1 MRAPAPPRRGPLPVI
16 VLTLIAGA
24 LLAGCSSL
32 GTLST
37 FLGGRFVVTEAELQ
51 QRFERRFP
59 RDFEFGDGMA
69 TVTLSQPQAR
79 LHEDTL
85 SLAFDMQA
93 SLAGLRLPLRGHLAL
108 ESGLRFDPQSQS
120 LYLHE
125 PHLTRLDLPRVPGAP
140 DADQLSRLVAM
151 GGQDLRAAGPRAEE
165 AMAKNDFAGFA
176 AATADV
182 MVKASGTIE
191 KLLESRKRAM
201 EQSVTT
207 NQLMEEYQRFNAEL
221 RLPPSSTPA
230 AAAAAAVQQQQ
241 QQQFAPAMVAASG
254 SYSGRAPAQQQQ
266 YAPAPPKPQASQYR
280 DGRSL
285 LPPELHAAWA
295 GYMAT
300 QDTTVDVAGV
310 MERAQNVMARGM

>member
-140 DADQLSRLVAM
+140 DADQLLKLGDALLAEYARNEPVYVLSERRQ
-151 GGQDLRAAGPRAEE
+151 GQIPL
-165 AMAKNDFAGFA
+165 
-176 AATADV
+176 
-182 MVKASGTIE
+182 
-191 KLLESRKRAM
+191 
-201 EQSVTT
+201 
-207 NQLMEEYQRFNAEL
+207 
-221 RLPPSSTPA
+221 
-230 AAAAAAVQQQQ
+230 
-241 QQQFAPAMVAASG
+241 
-254 SYSGRAPAQQQQ
+254 
-266 YAPAPPKPQASQYR
+266 
-280 DGRSL
+280 GRSI
-285 LPPELHAAWA
+285 
-295 GYMAT
+295 YR
-300 QDTTVDVAGV
+300 VDIENGRLIIGV
-310 MERAQNVMARGM
+310 QR

>member
-1 MRAPAPPRRGPLPVI
+1 MPAPSPRLRGHLPAI
-16 VLTLIAGA
+16 VLVLAA
-24 LLAGCSSL
+24 AVLLAGCSSL

-140 DADQLSRLVAM
+140 DADQLLKLGDALLAEYARNEPVYVLSERRQ
-151 GGQDLRAAGPRAEE
+151 GQIPL
-165 AMAKNDFAGFA
+165 
-176 AATADV
+176 
-182 MVKASGTIE
+182 
-191 KLLESRKRAM
+191 
-201 EQSVTT
+201 
-207 NQLMEEYQRFNAEL
+207 
-221 RLPPSSTPA
+221 
-230 AAAAAAVQQQQ
+230 
-241 QQQFAPAMVAASG
+241 
-254 SYSGRAPAQQQQ
+254 
-266 YAPAPPKPQASQYR
+266 
-280 DGRSL
+280 GRSI
-285 LPPELHAAWA
+285 
-295 GYMAT
+295 YR
-300 QDTTVDVAGV
+300 VDIENGRLIIGV
-310 MERAQNVMARGM
+310 QR